1 MKQQFAAVRDHYQ
14 AAIVDAQAVLG
25 QVAQQLEAIEGPLS
39 AERTGNFD
47 QFHVG
52 GLAATAEL
60 ARRVGVTAGMRV
72 LDAGSGLG
80 GPSRYLAR
88 TFGAEVVGVDLAP
101 TYVAVAEL
109 LARRTGLHDRVSY
122 RAGSITDLPLDDD
135 RFDLVWTQH
144 VVMNI
149 VDRHGLYRELRRVL
163 KRGGRLAFYDP
174 YLPDEGEPPIYP
186 TPWAATAAASTLLT
200 KGETV
205 AALEQVGLSVTTWED
220 VTALGRQWIA
230 AQQEQLQHAAQA
242 TPGARPPLSLGL
254 FLGAQVA
261 QMVANFG
268 RNIAEGRVR
277 LVMGICEAV

>member
-39 AERTGNFD
+39 AESTGNFD

-109 LARRTGLHDRVSY
+109 LARRV
-122 RAGSITDLPLDDD
+122 
-135 RFDLVWTQH
+135 
-144 VVMNI
+144 
-149 VDRHGLYRELRRVL
+149 RR
-163 KRGGRLAFYDP
+163 KQLAKAY
-174 YLPDEGEPPIYP
+174 
-186 TPWAATAAASTLLT
+186 
-200 KGETV
+200 
-205 AALEQVGLSVTTWED
+205 
-220 VTALGRQWIA
+220 
-230 AQQEQLQHAAQA
+230 
-242 TPGARPPLSLGL
+242 
-254 FLGAQVA
+254 
-261 QMVANFG
+261 
-268 RNIAEGRVR
+268 
-277 LVMGICEAV
+277 